1 MAQAIPAV
9 RGAPCGTPLVR
20 EKLSAMRAVVQRV
33 SSARVTVDEAV
44 VGAIGPGLLVLLGVA
59 HGRHPDRG
67 RPSRRE
73 DRAASHLRATTT
85 GSSTCS
91 VLDTGG
97 EILVV
102 SQFTLLADTTKGN
115 RPGFSDAARPEVARA
130 ARRALLRRPFRPRRL
145 GRNGRLRRPDERRA
159 RQRRTCHDRPRLS
172 RTAARVAHACGRC
185 YPLSTAF
192 HCLTKWA
199 RGAHF
204 C

>member
-1 MAQAIPAV
+1 MTQAHSAV
-9 RGAPCGTPLVR
+9 RGRVCATWFEETVGV
-20 EKLSAMRAVVQRV
+20 RAVVQRV
-33 SSARVTVDEAV
+33 SSARVSVERLPSARS
-44 VGAIGPGLLVLLGVA
+44 
-59 HGRHPDRG
+59 GRVCSCSSASRTDDTADRG
-67 RPSRRE
+67 RPARRQGSRGFASSSNDE
-73 DRAASHLRATTT
+73 GKFDR
-85 GSSTCS
+85 S

-115 RPGFSDAARPEVARA
+115 RPGFSDAARPEVAKPLVERFCA
-130 ARRALLRRPFRPRRL
+130 ALSGL
-145 GRNGRLRRPDERRA
+145 GVPVATGVFGATDERRA
-159 RQRRTCHDRPRLS
+159 RQRRTCHDRPRLNG
-172 RTAARVAHACGRC
+172 TAARVAHACGRC